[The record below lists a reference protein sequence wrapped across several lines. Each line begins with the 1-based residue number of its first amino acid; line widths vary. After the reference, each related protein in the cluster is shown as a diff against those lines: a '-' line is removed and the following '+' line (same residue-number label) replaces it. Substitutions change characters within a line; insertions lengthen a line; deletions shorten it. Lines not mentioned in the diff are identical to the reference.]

1 MKQLQIPGIG
11 HRRFSLA
18 AWLRES
24 NIRVTKN
31 PQENYAKS
39 TSWVAMIEVSGDI
52 HSSFSATRKEA
63 VFQLC
68 LEEGIAMPPALI
80 NPSMNDFLTHSEHP
94 I

>member
-1 MKQLQIPGIG
+1 MKQLQIPSIG
-11 HRRFSLA
+11 QQRFSLA
-18 AWLRES
+18 TWLREN

-39 TSWVAMIEVSGDI
+39 ASWVAMIEVNGDI

-68 LEEGIAMPPALI
+68 LKEGIAMPPALT
-80 NPSMNDFLTHSEHP
+80 NPSMNDFLTLSEHT